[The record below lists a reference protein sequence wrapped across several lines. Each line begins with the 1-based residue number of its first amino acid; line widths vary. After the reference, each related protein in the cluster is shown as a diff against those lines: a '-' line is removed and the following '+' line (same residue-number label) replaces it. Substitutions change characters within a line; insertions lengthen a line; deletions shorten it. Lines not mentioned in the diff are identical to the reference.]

1 MNKKIYDKVHL
12 INHIISE
19 MESLYHQVSLKM
31 GISDSVSIVLYTIHV
46 TEGICLLS
54 DIYKKSGISKQTVNS
69 AIRRLEDEGVLYLEQ
84 HTGRSKKIILTEIGN
99 KYINKTVAK
108 LYEAEVQAFESWTKE
123 EINTYVNL
131 MEKYKDCFR
140 KKINAL

>member
-54 DIYKKSGISKQTVNS
+54 NIYKKSGISKQTVNS
-69 AIRRLEDEGVLYLEQ
+69 AIRRLEDEGILYLEQ
-84 HTGRSKKIILTEIGN
+84 HTGRSKKIILTEMGN
-99 KYINKTVAK
+99 EYINKTVAK

-140 KKINAL
+140 EKINAL

>member
-54 DIYKKSGISKQTVNS
+54 NIYKKSGISKQTVNS
-69 AIRRLEDEGVLYLEQ
+69 AIRRLEDEGILYLEE

>member
-69 AIRRLEDEGVLYLEQ
+69 AIRRLEDEGILYLEQ
-84 HTGRSKKIILTEIGN
+84 HTGRSKKIILTEMGN